1 MFGKARIKENALNS
15 FGATIGISKAEKE
28 KLKKSVRIKGR
39 RKYLDSP
46 LSLSEAYELLGMNKY
61 TPALAHTYYE
71 EAVKKAGNDTCL
83 KQDLIE
89 AKRLITTF
97 YFINPFEA

>member
-1 MFGKARIKENALNS
+1 MFGKAKIKETTMNS

-46 LSLSEAYELLGMNKY
+46 LSLSEAYELLGMDKY
-61 TPALAHTYYE
+61 TPALAHAYYE
-71 EAVKKAGNDTCL
+71 KAVKSAGNDTCL

-97 YFINPFEA
+97 YFINPFEV